1 VGLFVRLVGRN
12 FVREGSQQKRYSAR
26 MVQHSILKKKD
37 SVTINH
43 VNGHFESL
51 HAEKFTVE
59 ANHDTATLSFDLSYN
74 QRTGKQTN
82 TCDDVAYLLKHLDT
96 VDLIQMSINKVSK
109 ELGEY
114 NSRYPKAKWTLEMLF
129 ADGVK
134 RSYPGELNPDFDA
147 FTVHLPECN

>member
-1 VGLFVRLVGRN
+1 LPPRSILRRPRANVGLFVRLVGRN

-96 VDLIQMSINKVSK
+96 VDLIQNEHKQSEQRARRVQQQVSK
-109 ELGEY
+109 SQVDFGDVVRRWCEAFL
-114 NSRYPKAKWTLEMLF
+114 SR
-129 ADGVK
+129 
-134 RSYPGELNPDFDA
+134 
-147 FTVHLPECN
+147 